1 MKQFKSFFDRVSTG
15 DIIGGSMHYS
25 FLSSAVFFRVV
36 EKKGKATLICDKLP
50 SIVEYKEYDTKVI
63 SCDENRIEES
73 GVKIRCSKY
82 SARYDG
88 YTLRILECD
97 QRYYEGSAT
106 D

>member
-15 DIIGGSMHYS
+15 DIIGGSIHYS

-36 EKKGKATLICDKLP
+36 EKRGKATLICDKLS
-50 SIVEYKEYDTKVI
+50 SIVEYKDDYTKVI

-73 GVKIRCSKY
+73 GVKIRCNRY
-82 SARYDG
+82 AARYNN
-88 YTLRILECD
+88 YTLLILDCD
-97 QRYYEGSAT
+97 RLCFEGSAT

>member
-1 MKQFKSFFDRVSTG
+1 MADLC
-15 DIIGGSMHYS
+15 IIR
-25 FLSSAVFFRVV
+25 FLVLLLFRVV
-36 EKKGKATLICDKLP
+36 EKRGKATLICDKLS
-50 SIVEYKEYDTKVI
+50 SIVEYKQDYTKVI

-82 SARYDG
+82 STRYDD
-88 YTLRILECD
+88 YTLLIIDCD